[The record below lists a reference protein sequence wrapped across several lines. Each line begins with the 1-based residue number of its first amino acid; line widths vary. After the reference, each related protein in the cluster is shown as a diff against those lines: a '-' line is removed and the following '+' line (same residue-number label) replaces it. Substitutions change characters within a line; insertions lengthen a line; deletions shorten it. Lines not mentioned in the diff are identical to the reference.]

1 MHILIVEDDERILG
15 FLKRGLEGE
24 QHTVDIALT
33 GEIGLGLAQEHAYE
47 VILLD
52 VYLPGMNG
60 LEVCRELRRR
70 RRMTPVL
77 MMTARDSPDAQQ
89 EAVQAGVNDYL
100 PKPFS
105 FELLLAKIDRLGLCT
120 GHA

>member
-1 MHILIVEDDERILG
+1 MNILIVEDDERILG

-24 QHTVDIALT
+24 QHRVDIALS
-33 GEIGLGLAQEHAYE
+33 GEIGLGLAQKHPYE

-52 VYLPGMNG
+52 VYLPGISG
-60 LEVCRELRRR
+60 LELCRELRRQGR
-70 RRMTPVL
+70 TTPVL
-77 MMTARDSPDAQQ
+77 MMTARDSPDMHQ
-89 EAVQAGVNDYL
+89 EAIQAGVNDYL

-105 FELLLAKIDRLGLCT
+105 FELLLAKIDRLGLCA

>member
-1 MHILIVEDDERILG
+1 MRILIVEDDERILG

-24 QHTVDIALT
+24 QHAVDVAPN
-33 GEIGLGLAQEHAYE
+33 GEIGLGLAQTHPYD

-52 VYLPGMNG
+52 VYLPGING
-60 LEVCRELRRR
+60 LEVCLELRRQR
-70 RRMTPVL
+70 LTTPVL
-77 MMTARDSPDAQQ
+77 MMTARDSPSIQQ
-89 EAVQAGVNDYL
+89 EAIRAGVNDYL

-105 FELLLAKIDRLGLCT
+105 FELLLAKIDRLGLCA